1 MKSNMKRSRLFSNP
15 YKIVT
20 VAVLTSV
27 LASCG
32 GGGSSSPAGSSSPTT
47 ITSITPVGIVA
58 SATSQPLSILGT
70 NFANGMTVSVTD
82 KAGTPIYT
90 IDTIVVSSPTVITV
104 NVNTTTT
111 VPTDNYVNV
120 TVKSSGG
127 TTLASAVLGVASTSR
142 TLAADVQSILIS
154 KCGTCHD
161 GLVTTAYLD
170 MRTLPA
176 ISAANTTGLIGIP
189 SSNCSPKFRTLPGD
203 PRRSSSVLI
212 DKIQVSSSGQ
222 AACSGGQ
229 MPPISST
236 QLSGAEIQTI
246 IDWVAAGAN

>member
-1 MKSNMKRSRLFSNP
+1 MKLTRLLISP
-15 YKIVT
+15 YKIMA
-20 VAVLTSV
+20 VAMLTSI

-32 GGGSSSPAGSSSPTT
+32 GGGSSSPAGISSPTT

-58 SATSQPLSILGT
+58 SASPQPLSILGT

-82 KAGTPIYT
+82 KTGATNYAT
-90 IDTIVVSSPTVITV
+90 DTLIVSSSTVITV

-120 TVKSSGG
+120 IVKSSSG
-127 TTLASAVLGVASTSR
+127 TTLASAVLGVAGTSR
-142 TLAADVQSILIS
+142 TLATDVQSILIS

-161 GLVTTAYLD
+161 GSVTTAYLD
-170 MRTLPA
+170 MQTYAA
-176 ISAANTTGLIGIP
+176 ISSANTTGLIGIP
-189 SSNCSPKFRTLPGD
+189 SSNCSPKFRTVPGD
-203 PRRSSSVLI
+203 PRRQSSVLI

-236 QLSGAEIQTI
+236 QLSGPEIQTI

>member
-1 MKSNMKRSRLFSNP
+1 MTIAAMTF
-15 YKIVT
+15 
-20 VAVLTSV
+20 A

-32 GGGSSSPAGSSSPTT
+32 GSGSSSPAGNSSPTT
-47 ITSITPVGIVA
+47 ITSIIPVGIVA
-58 SATSQPLSILGT
+58 SASPQPLSILGT
-70 NFANGMTVSVTD
+70 NFSSGMTVSVTN
-82 KAGTPIYT
+82 KAGTTNYVTNTLI
-90 IDTIVVSSPTVITV
+90 VSSPTVITV

-120 TVKSSGG
+120 IVKSSSG
-127 TTLASAVLGVASTSR
+127 TTLASAVLGVASAIS
-142 TLAADVQSILIS
+142 TLATDVQSILIS
-154 KCGTCHD
+154 KCGVCHD

-189 SSNCSPKFRTLPGD
+189 SSNCSPKFRTVPGD
-203 PRRSSSVLI
+203 PRRQSSVLI
-212 DKIQVSSSGQ
+212 DKIQVASSGQ

-229 MPPISST
+229 MPPVSST
-236 QLSGAEIQTI
+236 QLSGSEIQTI